1 MKQTEKRRLFH
12 LKRAGLFAIVI
23 VAFFIVRFDAGS
35 LPSPLHSQVLS
46 YATEM
51 SPAGLLSGTN
61 TARTGQGLPDLALN
75 SQLNN
80 SAQMKAEDMAAKDYW
95 AHVAPDGTQPW
106 YFFDQAGYT
115 YIRAGEN
122 LAYGFST
129 SQGAVDGWMN
139 SPSHRANL
147 LGDYYDVGFGI
158 VNAPNYQ
165 SSGPQTI
172 VVAHYGAKASSTPP
186 PPASIPTPIA
196 PAAPTPPAPESAVV
210 EPVPTPAAP
219 ITHQTKSV
227 IPDQSS
233 PASSTDKTQPPTT
246 TSAPVHTG
254 EEAKVSVLSMIA
266 NRNLPLAAILS
277 LSMVCFAIAG
287 FAMTH
292 RTAFLHAVTQGEHF
306 VVHHPGVDMAA
317 MAALTSLILLT
328 TYGTLQ

>member
-12 LKRAGLFAIVI
+12 LKRTGLFCVVI

-35 LPSPLHSQVLS
+35 LPAPLHSQVLA

-61 TARTGQGLPDLALN
+61 AARASQGLAALTLN

-80 SAQMKAEDMAAKDYW
+80 SAQMKAEDMASKDYW

-106 YFFDQAGYT
+106 YFFDQAGYV

-139 SPSHRANL
+139 SPSHRANV

-172 VVAHYGAKASSTPP
+172 VVAHYGTKASSTPP
-186 PPASIPTPIA
+186 PAPAPTPIA
-196 PAAPTPPAPESAVV
+196 PAAPTAPAAPAPE
-210 EPVPTPAAP
+210 PPTPAPTPAP
-219 ITHQTKSV
+219 AAPAAPEVESPL
-227 IPDQSS
+227 PDQSTQA
-233 PASSTDKTQPPTT
+233 PAQPQTT
-246 TSAPVHTG
+246 PSAPVHTG
-254 EEAKVSVLSMIA
+254 EEAEVSVLSMIA

-277 LSMVCFAIAG
+277 LSMVCFAVTG

-292 RTAFLHAVTQGEHF
+292 RTAFLHAVATGEHF

-317 MAALTSLILLT
+317 MATLTSLILLT